1 MLIASYIVIGLYQN
15 FQGHGMLRVS
25 SLGSP
30 GVLSPS
36 SSQSPQTQNQPWL
49 SSGTQG
55 KPPLPTPS
63 LRPQASPQSFQ
74 PRSHITQQQHHHMPT
89 TPQQQTIGSSQQ
101 SPQPSASGQSQ
112 DHFNQQFPPPRSIT
126 HQQQMSRGPGIGTQ
140 RPPLGMNV
148 SGASHPGALN
158 KPATADTEE
167 SSNRILSKRSIQ
179 ELVNQVKTSV
189 LFIVFLFMLVVI
201 QIILCFM

>member
-1 MLIASYIVIGLYQN
+1 
-15 FQGHGMLRVS
+15 MLRVS